1 LYLEGSGVVE
11 IFEQRYGEVWGDVCG
26 LEEMTMGLN
35 EVVQNI
41 ASRGTELATAMAVD
55 AVL

>member
-1 LYLEGSGVVE
+1 VVE